1 MTSPPELEVL
11 MGAHMLSWPGAQR
24 LLAGGVPGALLA
36 ELNGRGLIGQARVE
50 LSRDGSRFAIGGADA
65 RLLLGV
71 TDEAGELVDLVACAS
86 HDENQWALL
95 TGYGTMLGAGRL
107 RTVVDAMDEAQLA
120 ERPFHARMRVFA
132 TPWDWLRGGG
142 EGICVLDWG
151 RGALADLRMLGEG
164 VTIVV
169 DAGARERMR
178 ALLAH
183 GGLPLVAEAPRQLG
197 RAA

>member
-1 MTSPPELEVL
+1 MSTVDRETLL
-11 MGAHMLSWPGAQR
+11 AGNMLSWPGAQR
-24 LLAGGVPGALLA
+24 LLSGGVPRALLG
-36 ELNGRGLIGQARVE
+36 ELNGQGLIGQARVE
-50 LSRDGSRFAIGGADA
+50 LSRDGSRFEVGGADA
-65 RLLLGV
+65 GLLLGV

-107 RTVVDAMDEAQLA
+107 QAVADAMDEAQLA
-120 ERPFHARMRVFA
+120 ERPFHARLRVFA

-142 EGICVLDWG
+142 KGICVLDWG
-151 RGALADLRMLGEG
+151 RGALADLRILSEAL
-164 VTIVV
+164 TLVV
-169 DAGARERMR
+169 DAGARERLR

-183 GGLPLVAEAPRQLG
+183 GGLPLVAEAPRELG